1 MSLKVWL
8 PLIGD
13 LKNLGCLNTNISSIE
28 TSPVW
33 VEGKLGSCYQRATTS
48 NQSTNGI
55 KIDTNFLDVFS
66 TEASVAMWVKP
77 LGTHTHYNGTLL
89 SSGNWNAK
97 RWAFGISQDNTK
109 VDVLCGGYNTYIT
122 CSVPEN
128 EWTHLASTYNNGV
141 SKLYKNGEYIG
152 ELTGRPAF
160 DSDATWTGIG
170 RETYGNGYFGFN
182 GLINDVRIY
191 DHCLSAAEVK
201 EISKGLVLHYK
212 LDSIKVQSGTN
223 LVTGVTAGGR
233 TTKLT
238 DGRIGVQTTGE
249 NSDTYFSVN
258 LSENIVKGTQYYL
271 SCEASGISEGAF
283 WGFPLGV
290 QSNSSLLF
298 KIYNGHNEYIFTAN
312 DVNWGTN
319 RLFFDDTNRSDWA
332 NKATFWDF
340 QLIKLSDEETQLQIL
355 DSSGYKYHGTAI
367 GLPILANVSS
377 LYSKAIYM
385 NNANSSNH
393 IEINEI
399 IPLSDITV
407 SFWLKASKSKS
418 QVIFADAENSIEFG
432 ILNSLGYTRVTP
444 SAKGWTLNNFKNN
457 EWNHIVIVRKDSV
470 HSLFINNNLETQ
482 NGANNYYTHQATK
495 TWLLNRS
502 YNNSYAADASI
513 SDFRIYATAL
523 SSEDIQSLYNV
534 RARVDN
540 LQNIHS
546 YEFNETQSNLFRSE
560 LIMPFARN
568 NITSGIGEIIEKNNE
583 YCICIKPYPFYKNL
597 ENEASGTLVG
607 CFQPDTSYVF
617 DMWMDTSEKTSSGN
631 YSSGGFTIHYTD
643 NTTDSTFLLQ
653 GNEGWQHKKLITPLN
668 KSIQKIGINYYN
680 NVSVL
685 YRLDSFICK
694 TDDIQITKTG
704 LLNNSN
710 IIEGNNIASF
720 GKGGNI
726 YSSEFIEI

>member
-8 PLIGD
+8 PLIGN
-13 LKNLGCLNTNISSIE
+13 LKNIGTLDVDITSIE
-28 TSPVW
+28 SSPIYT
-33 VEGKLGSCYQRATTS
+33 EGKLGSCYERATTS
-48 NQSTNGI
+48 TQSSKGI
-55 KIDTNFLDVFS
+55 KINTNFLDIFG
-66 TEASVAMWVKP
+66 TEASVAIWVKP

-97 RWAFGISQDNTK
+97 RWAFGVSQDNTK

-170 RETYGNGYFGFN
+170 RETYANGYFGFN

-201 EISKGLVLHYK
+201 EISQGLVLHYK

-258 LSENIVKGTQYYL
+258 LSENIVKDTQYYL

-283 WGFPLGV
+283 WGFPLGT
-290 QSNSSLLF
+290 QGNSSLLF

-355 DSSGYKYHGTAI
+355 DSSGYKYHGTVV
-367 GLPILANVSS
+367 GLLTFNNSPA
-377 LYSKAIYM
+377 LYSKASYM
-385 NNANSSNH
+385 NNTSSSSH
-393 IEINEI
+393 IEINDI
-399 IPLSDITV
+399 ITLSDEITV
-407 SFWLKASKSKS
+407 SFWVKASKSKP
-418 QVIFADAENSIEFG
+418 QVIFVDPENSIEFG
-432 ILNSLGYTRVTP
+432 ILNNLGYINIV
-444 SAKGWTLNNFKNN
+444 SSQGWTLNNFKDND
-457 EWNHIVIVRKDSV
+457 WNHIVVIRKNSV
-470 HSLFINNNLETQ
+470 YSLFVNSILATRS
-482 NGANNYYTHQATK
+482 GANNYYLHQATK

-523 SSEDIQSLYNV
+523 SQEDIQALYNV
-534 RARVDN
+534 RARIDN

-560 LIMPFARN
+560 LIKPFAKAGT
-568 NITSGIGEIIEKNNE
+568 IEGTGEITNRNDEPSIV
-583 YCICIKPYPFYKNL
+583 IRPAPFYKNL
-597 ENEASGTLVG
+597 EDNKSGFLQGYFT
-607 CFQPDTSYVF
+607 PNTSYVF
-617 DMWMDTSEKTSSGN
+617 DIWEDTDDVIYQGN
-631 YSSGGFTIHYTD
+631 NMGGGFQIIYTD
-643 NTTDSTFLLQ
+643 GTSDSTFVVTG
-653 GNEGWQHKKLITPLN
+653 GNKGFQHKQLITPAT
-668 KSIQKIGINYYN
+668 KSIERLSAYYH
-680 NVSVL
+680 
-685 YRLDSFICK
+685 
-694 TDDIQITKTG
+694 
-704 LLNNSN
+704 SN
-710 IIEGNNIASF
+710 INVYYKLNSYICPVNALKIMKNGLFVTSNLVEDGNAALHESGIAHS
-720 GKGGNI
+720 N
-726 YSSEFIEI
+726 EFIEI